1 MDKERA
7 NALLRQRTKLIEE
20 LKTKNYN
27 LESRIRDLENLN
39 QSLISDL
46 KNANSL
52 IKDLESSTTKNKYK
66 TKRENKHDDNGSDE

>member
-7 NALLRQRTKLIEE
+7 NALLRQRTKLIED

-27 LESRIRDLENLN
+27 LQSRIKDLENLN

-46 KNANSL
+46 KNAKTL
-52 IKDLESSTTKNKYK
+52 IKDLQSSKTKNKYRS
-66 TKRENKHDDNGSDE
+66 KRETNHDDTGSDE